1 MKIRINGNSL
11 RLRLAQAEISQLVK
25 LGEVST
31 ECKIGNNHLTYRI
44 ISKNVPQ
51 IYAQFEDQTISVYI
65 PKKMINHWDIDERVG
80 FDHSAD
86 DLYILI
92 EKDFQC
98 LKPRP
103 NEDESDLFPNP
114 QSTISSY
121 D

>member
-11 RLRLAQAEISQLVK
+11 RLRLSQAEISKLVA
-25 LGEVST
+25 LGDVTSD
-31 ECKIGNNHLTYRI
+31 CKIGNNLFSYKI
-44 ISKNVPQ
+44 VSKNVPEM
-51 IYAQFEDQTISVYI
+51 YANFEHQTITVYI
-65 PKKMINHWDIDERVG
+65 PQDMIFQWDIDDRIG
-80 FDHSAD
+80 FNHTAD
-86 DLYILI
+86 DLFILV

-114 QSTISSY
+114 QSTISTY